1 MLPSGYRKAMT
12 IEAIKSAIA
21 ALPLEERHSLAS
33 WLNEL
38 EYDDWDKQMVQDFSP
53 GGRGMT
59 LADKVKR
66 EIAEGKT
73 ISLLEGCDLAKTSRR
88 QSHQ

>member
-1 MLPSGYRKAMT
+1 MT
-12 IEAIKSAIA
+12 IEAIKNAIA
-21 ALPLEERHSLAS
+21 DLPLEERHSLVS

-38 EYDDWDKQMVQDFSP
+38 EYDAWDKQMVQDFSP

-66 EIAEGKT
+66 EIAEGST
-73 ISLLEGCDLAKTSRR
+73 VPLQEGRALARARREQSR
-88 QSHQ
+88 